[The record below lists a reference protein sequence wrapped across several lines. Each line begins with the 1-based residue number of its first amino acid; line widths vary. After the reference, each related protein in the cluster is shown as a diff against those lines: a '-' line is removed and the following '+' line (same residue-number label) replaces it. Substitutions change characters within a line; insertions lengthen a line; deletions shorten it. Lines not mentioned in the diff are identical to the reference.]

1 LSDCDV
7 GWLGEGIKKA
17 ACCPRLSH
25 RIEMGEKR
33 LTGRRD
39 ENGFTSEYITQYLV
53 DFVIHMRLLS
63 LENG

>member
-1 LSDCDV
+1 MVCDA

-17 ACCPRLSH
+17 AGCPRLSH

-39 ENGFTSEYITQYLV
+39 ENGFTSEYITHCSV
-53 DFVIHMRLLS
+53 DFDVHMRLLS
-63 LENG
+63 